1 MRNIISIILSVLLL
15 LSSSGITYAQHYCGD
30 MEMLSKVTLGEE
42 YLSCGM
48 AVEAD
53 GCEENDSETHKC
65 CDNQYTSVNTDDNF
79 SKVIF
84 NINFDQ
90 PCVVALVS
98 VFVNQKT
105 ANFDETT
112 SHFPL
117 YHPPPLYMDIPVFY
131 ESFLI

>member
-48 AVEAD
+48 AVDAD
-53 GCEENDSETHKC
+53 GCEENDSENHKC
-65 CDNQYTSVNTDDNF
+65 CDNQYTSVDTDDNF
-79 SKVIF
+79 TKVIF
-84 NINFDQ
+84 KINFDQ
-90 PCVVALVS
+90 PYAVVITS
-98 VFVNQKT
+98 IF
-105 ANFDETT
+105 ANEIAFDFEETT
-112 SHFPL
+112 NYFPL